1 MKDNNNQ
8 KDSKSRSR
16 RSIITSNPISV
27 CLTNVLGSHAPGFQP
42 RYLNVME
49 SFLVEWDQAIGLGE
63 IGILALIQG
72 EVLGLMARKKG
83 DQRL

>member
-1 MKDNNNQ
+1 
-8 KDSKSRSR
+8 
-16 RSIITSNPISV
+16 
-27 CLTNVLGSHAPGFQP
+27 
-42 RYLNVME
+42 ME